1 MGVVDYPQI
10 SRWWLREAHVD
21 IQTHR
26 MYPGTDHDE
35 ELHRLA
41 LHQRGV
47 IHRDQFRMLGV
58 SPAYVTSHLD
68 ALRWTAIG
76 QNVVLL
82 QNAPP
87 LRDQLMWLAV
97 LDAGE
102 DAALGSHTSLE
113 LAGFKTS
120 SREAAEIHLIV
131 QRGSRAT
138 PMSGVRVHE
147 SRRLRMDDAVRTRG
161 LPRTETARSVLDAA
175 AWQPFPRFACLMV
188 AAAVQQRLTTAAR
201 LDKAM
206 QMVGRIRHKAY
217 LRLAIA
223 DVGEGAESLGEIDLA
238 RLCRKFGL
246 AAPTRQSQRR
256 DTSGRWR
263 YLDAEWDLPSGEIV
277 VLEVDGRHHLEV
289 VHWQA
294 DMKRERSIVIS
305 RRWVLRATVFE
316 LRLEA
321 ASVFSDLR
329 AMGVP
334 VNAELS
340 ASQRAIAS

>member
-1 MGVVDYPQI
+1 MF
-10 SRWWLREAHVD
+10 
-21 IQTHR
+21 
-26 MYPGTDHDE
+26 PGTEHHQ
-35 ELHRLA
+35 ELRRLA
-41 LHQRGV
+41 LRQCGV
-47 IHRDQFRMLGV
+47 LHRDQLRSLDL
-58 SPAYVTSHLD
+58 SRAYVANQID
-68 ALRWTAIG
+68 AHRWTAFG

-87 LRDQLMWLAV
+87 LREQSMWLAV

-113 LAGFKTS
+113 LAGFKGF
-120 SREAAEIHLIV
+120 SRESTQIHLIV

-138 PMSGVRVHE
+138 PMPCVSVHE
-147 SRRLRMDDAVRTRG
+147 SRRLKAEDVVRTRG
-161 LPRTETARSVLDAA
+161 LPRTETARSVLDAS

-201 LDKAM
+201 LDGAM
-206 QMVGRIRHKAY
+206 QIVGRIRHKAY

-223 DVGEGAESLGEIDLA
+223 DVASGAESLGEIDLA
-238 RLCRKFGL
+238 HLCRKFGL
-246 AAPTRQSQRR
+246 VAPTRQAQRR
-256 DTSGRWR
+256 DSSGRWR
-263 YLDAEWDLPSGEIV
+263 YLDSEWDLPSGEVV
-277 VLEVDGRHHLEV
+277 VLEIDGRHHLEV

-305 RRWVLRATVFE
+305 RRWVLRATTFE
-316 LRLEA
+316 MRLEA

-334 VNAELS
+334 TLAELS

>member
-1 MGVVDYPQI
+1 MMV
-10 SRWWLREAHVD
+10 RARRLD

-26 MYPGTDHDE
+26 MFPGTDHHE
-35 ELHRLA
+35 ELRRLA
-41 LHQRGV
+41 LRQCGV
-47 IHRDQFRMLGV
+47 IHRDQFRSVDV
-58 SPAYVTSHLD
+58 SRAYVANQID
-68 ALRWTAIG
+68 ARRWTALG
-76 QNVVLL
+76 QSAVLL

-113 LAGFKTS
+113 LAGFKS
-120 SREAAEIHLIV
+120 FSRESIEIHLIV

-138 PMSGVRVHE
+138 PMPGIRVHE
-147 SRRLRMDDAVRTRG
+147 SRRLKVEDVVRTRG

-201 LDKAM
+201 LDAAM
-206 QMVGRIRHKAY
+206 QLVGRIRHKAY

-223 DVGEGAESLGEIDLA
+223 DVAAGAESLGEIDLA
-238 RLCRKFGL
+238 HLCRRFGL
-246 AAPTRQSQRR
+246 VAPARQARRR
-256 DTSGRWR
+256 DASGQWR
-263 YLDAEWDLPSGEIV
+263 YLDSEWYLPSGEIV
-277 VLEVDGRHHLEV
+277 VLEIDGRHHFDV
-289 VHWQA
+289 GHWQA

-305 RRWVLRATVFE
+305 RRWVLRATTFE
-316 LRLEA
+316 MRLEA
-321 ASVFSDLR
+321 WSVFSDLR

-334 VNAELS
+334 TIRRVVSVS
-340 ASQRAIAS
+340 AGYSPLRV

>member
-1 MGVVDYPQI
+1 VGGP
-10 SRWWLREAHVD
+10 E
-21 IQTHR
+21 IQTRR
-26 MYPGTDHDE
+26 MFPGTDHQE
-35 ELHRLA
+35 ELRRLA
-41 LHQRGV
+41 LRQRGV
-47 IHRDQFRMLGV
+47 IHRDQFRSVDV
-58 SPAYVTSHLD
+58 SRAYVASHID
-68 ALRWTAIG
+68 GCRWTAFG
-76 QNVVLL
+76 ENVVLL

-113 LAGFKTS
+113 LAGFKGF
-120 SREAAEIHLIV
+120 SRESREIHLIV

-138 PMSGVRVHE
+138 PMPGVRVHE
-147 SRRLRMDDAVRTRG
+147 SRRLKVEDVVRTRG

-201 LDKAM
+201 LDAAM
-206 QMVGRIRHKAY
+206 QLVGRIRHKAY

-223 DVGEGAESLGEIDLA
+223 DVAAGAESLGEIDLA
-238 RLCRKFGL
+238 HLCRKFGL
-246 AAPTRQSQRR
+246 VAPTRQAQRR
-256 DTSGRWR
+256 DSSGQWR
-263 YLDAEWDLPSGEIV
+263 YLDSEWDLPSGGVV

-289 VHWQA
+289 EHWQA

-305 RRWVLRATVFE
+305 RRWVLRATIFE
-316 LRLEA
+316 MRLEA
-321 ASVFSDLR
+321 GSVFSDLR

-334 VNAELS
+334 TLAELS